1 MKHAD
6 IFKILESVAPLAYQ
20 EEYDNAGIITG
31 TYNAECTGALMTL
44 DVTDAIV
51 DEAIEIN
58 ANLIIAHHPLIFH
71 GLKKI
76 IPGNAVSDPLIKAI
90 KNDITIYAIH
100 TNLDNVMGG
109 VNSKLCDVLGILNV
123 EILAPGNGELTK
135 LVTFVPEAQAEVI
148 RVALFNA
155 GAGNIGNYDNCSFNS
170 VGEGTFRAG
179 KNTTPYIGEPGRL
192 HTEKE
197 IRIETLFPSHL
208 TKKIVRA
215 LVLAHPYQ
223 EVAYDLFSLE
233 NRHPGVGS
241 GMIGELEKETQ
252 VEEFFNT
259 IKEKLSLP
267 CIKYTG
273 DIKRKVKKV
282 ALCGGAGS
290 FLMRNA
296 RRANADIFLTG
307 DIKYHEY
314 FNAKKQMIVADIGH
328 YESEQYT
335 KELLFEVLK
344 EKIPTFA
351 LSISKINTN
360 PIKYL

>member
-1 MKHAD
+1 MKHAE
-6 IFKILESVAPLAYQ
+6 IFEILESVAPLAYQ

-31 TYNAECTGALMTL
+31 TYNAECTGALITL
-44 DVTDAIV
+44 DVTDAII
-51 DEAIEIN
+51 DEAIDIN

-109 VNSKLCDVLGILNV
+109 VNSKLCDVLGILNT
-123 EILAPGNGELTK
+123 EILAPGNGKLSK
-135 LVTFVPEAQAEVI
+135 LVTFVPEAQAEVV

-179 KNTTPYIGEPGRL
+179 ENTNPYIGMKGHL

-197 IRIETLFPSHL
+197 TRIETLFPSHL
-208 TKKIVRA
+208 TEKIVNA
-215 LVLAHPYQ
+215 LVFAHPYQ

-233 NRHPGVGS
+233 NRHPAVGS
-241 GMIGELEKETQ
+241 GIIGELEKEITA
-252 VEEFFNT
+252 EEFFNT
-259 IKEKLSLP
+259 IKDKLNLP

-273 DIKRKVKKV
+273 DIKKKVKKV

-296 RRANADIFLTG
+296 SRANADIFITG

-314 FNAKKQMIVADIGH
+314 FDAKNQMIVADIGH